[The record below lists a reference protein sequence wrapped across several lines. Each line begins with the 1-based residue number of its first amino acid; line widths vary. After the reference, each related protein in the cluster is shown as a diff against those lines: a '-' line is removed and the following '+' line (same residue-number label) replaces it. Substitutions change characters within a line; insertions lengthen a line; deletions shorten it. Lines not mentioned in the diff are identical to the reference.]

1 MARDRSVGP
10 PSLPLTIPY
19 VFSTC
24 FTHQRGVTLRQQ
36 VGSEHR
42 HLLVI
47 ARATASW
54 PVTTSLFAKRRHGL
68 RRWMGIGR
76 LSGRPACTR
85 SVCPDPGRTTD
96 LIPRHPRAQST
107 LYIHGGIHAG
117 KVLDRDPRQQP
128 RRAMV
133 AQLLGGMGTAAS
145 YGVVH
150 DTVEQHVDLLREQ
163 VSSVDETLMV
173 GPGLSHDGSV
183 SSANASPQDSPP
195 SAPTLLRDDCNTTRA
210 AAITSPH
217 HNHQEARM
225 TTSAV
230 TPAHIEV
237 SPGELAHISGAV
249 IVGDSGGHVRITG
262 SVEPSNV
269 LRGMFLVETEVGLLY
284 LDADLPV
291 TIVNPELPDDA
302 DVVDL
307 AQAVG
312 LLRAS

>member
-1 MARDRSVGP
+1 
-10 PSLPLTIPY
+10 
-19 VFSTC
+19 
-24 FTHQRGVTLRQQ
+24 
-36 VGSEHR
+36 
-42 HLLVI
+42 
-47 ARATASW
+47 
-54 PVTTSLFAKRRHGL
+54 
-68 RRWMGIGR
+68 
-76 LSGRPACTR
+76 
-85 SVCPDPGRTTD
+85 
-96 LIPRHPRAQST
+96 
-107 LYIHGGIHAG
+107 
-117 KVLDRDPRQQP
+117 
-128 RRAMV
+128 
-133 AQLLGGMGTAAS
+133 
-145 YGVVH
+145 
-150 DTVEQHVDLLREQ
+150 
-163 VSSVDETLMV
+163 
-173 GPGLSHDGSV
+173 
-183 SSANASPQDSPP
+183 
-195 SAPTLLRDDCNTTRA
+195 
-210 AAITSPH
+210 
-217 HNHQEARM
+217 M